1 MTLRSFA
8 ASCEPTIHRCWR
20 FLAKGRVDGP
30 DLDNEPRRRG
40 SCSGVYL
47 GYRGWQEVK
56 DRQAQARH
64 TGLGKRQTSS
74 RRCGKAGLVLKSR
87 EATTKQETR
96 RLEVMLSMDDGRLH
110 VGQYEIEIAIWPEMV
125 RGSAAQLQASSW
137 RQPSSLPAPLL
148 QLSLRRLR
156 LHARERGK
164 ICLPPAV
171 DVGGWM
177 DQACTCIRY
186 RHLTLLY
193 PILLM

>member
-8 ASCEPTIHRCWR
+8 ASCEPTVHRCWR
-20 FLAKGRVDGP
+20 FLVKGRVEGP

-64 TGLGKRQTSS
+64 TGLGKRQISS
-74 RRCGKAGLVLKSR
+74 RRCGKAGLVLNSR
-87 EATTKQETR
+87 EATSVLSKR
-96 RLEVMLSMDDGRLH
+96 LDGLEVMLSMNDGRLH
-110 VGQYEIEIAIWPEMV
+110 VGRRKKSTRLRLRFGLKWLE
-125 RGSAAQLQASSW
+125 AQLLSFQASSW

-156 LHARERGK
+156 LHARKEERSV
-164 ICLPPAV
+164 CLPLWMLV
-171 DVGGWM
+171 YGWIKHVH
-177 DQACTCIRY
+177 A
-186 RHLTLLY
+186 
-193 PILLM
+193 